1 MSEELKGQKVVFKVK
16 VNEIKTRVERE
27 LNEEFFEDL
36 AMDEIKSKED
46 LENMIKE
53 QITSE
58 KERNAENKYIDE
70 LLEKASSNMEV
81 EIDEEL
87 ITINTS
93 LTDELDIDSL
103 DLVDLVMTVEDEFSI
118 ELPDEA
124 LEGMKTIG
132 DLVKY
137 IEEN

>member
-1 MSEELKGQKVVFKVK
+1 MVFEKLKS
-16 VNEIKTRVERE
+16 IIC
-27 LNEEFFEDL
+27 EEF
-36 AMDEIKSKED
+36 
-46 LENMIKE
+46 
-53 QITSE
+53 
-58 KERNAENKYIDE
+58 
-70 LLEKASSNMEV
+70 
-81 EIDEEL
+81 EIDEND

-93 LTDELDIDSL
+93 LLDELDIDSL

>member
-1 MSEELKGQKVVFKVK
+1 MVFEKLKT
-16 VNEIKTRVERE
+16 III
-27 LNEEFFEDL
+27 EEF
-36 AMDEIKSKED
+36 EIE
-46 LENMIKE
+46 
-53 QITSE
+53 
-58 KERNAENKYIDE
+58 
-70 LLEKASSNMEV
+70 
-81 EIDEEL
+81 EEL
-87 ITINTS
+87 ITMTTS

>member
-1 MSEELKGQKVVFKVK
+1 MVFEKLKT
-16 VNEIKTRVERE
+16 III
-27 LNEEFFEDL
+27 EEF
-36 AMDEIKSKED
+36 EIE
-46 LENMIKE
+46 
-53 QITSE
+53 
-58 KERNAENKYIDE
+58 
-70 LLEKASSNMEV
+70 
-81 EIDEEL
+81 EEL
-87 ITINTS
+87 ITMTTS

-137 IEEN
+137 IEEKFEF

>member
-1 MSEELKGQKVVFKVK
+1 MVFEKLKT
-16 VNEIKTRVERE
+16 III
-27 LNEEFFEDL
+27 EEF
-36 AMDEIKSKED
+36 EIE
-46 LENMIKE
+46 
-53 QITSE
+53 
-58 KERNAENKYIDE
+58 
-70 LLEKASSNMEV
+70 
-81 EIDEEL
+81 EEL
-87 ITINTS
+87 ITMTTS

-132 DLVKY
+132 DLVKF

>member
-1 MSEELKGQKVVFKVK
+1 MVFDKLKT
-16 VNEIKTRVERE
+16 III
-27 LNEEFFEDL
+27 EEF
-36 AMDEIKSKED
+36 EIE
-46 LENMIKE
+46 
-53 QITSE
+53 
-58 KERNAENKYIDE
+58 
-70 LLEKASSNMEV
+70 
-81 EIDEEL
+81 EEL
-87 ITINTS
+87 ITMNTS

-124 LEGMKTIG
+124 REGMKTIG

>member
-1 MSEELKGQKVVFKVK
+1 MVFEKLKT
-16 VNEIKTRVERE
+16 III
-27 LNEEFFEDL
+27 EEF
-36 AMDEIKSKED
+36 EIE
-46 LENMIKE
+46 
-53 QITSE
+53 
-58 KERNAENKYIDE
+58 
-70 LLEKASSNMEV
+70 
-81 EIDEEL
+81 EEL
-87 ITINTS
+87 ITMNTS

-137 IEEN
+137 IEENK

>member
-1 MSEELKGQKVVFKVK
+1 MVFDKLKT
-16 VNEIKTRVERE
+16 III
-27 LNEEFFEDL
+27 EEF
-36 AMDEIKSKED
+36 EIE
-46 LENMIKE
+46 
-53 QITSE
+53 
-58 KERNAENKYIDE
+58 
-70 LLEKASSNMEV
+70 
-81 EIDEEL
+81 EEL
-87 ITINTS
+87 ITMNTS
-93 LTDELDIDSL
+93 LTDDLDIDSL

>member
-1 MSEELKGQKVVFKVK
+1 MVFDK
-16 VNEIKTRVERE
+16 IKTIII
-27 LNEEFFEDL
+27 EEF
-36 AMDEIKSKED
+36 EIE
-46 LENMIKE
+46 
-53 QITSE
+53 
-58 KERNAENKYIDE
+58 
-70 LLEKASSNMEV
+70 
-81 EIDEEL
+81 EEL
-87 ITINTS
+87 ITMNTS

>member
-1 MSEELKGQKVVFKVK
+1 MVFEKLKT
-16 VNEIKTRVERE
+16 III
-27 LNEEFFEDL
+27 EEFEIEEDL
-36 AMDEIKSKED
+36 
-46 LENMIKE
+46 
-53 QITSE
+53 IT
-58 KERNAENKYIDE
+58 
-70 LLEKASSNMEV
+70 M
-81 EIDEEL
+81 
-87 ITINTS
+87 NTS

>member
-1 MSEELKGQKVVFKVK
+1 MVFDKLKT
-16 VNEIKTRVERE
+16 III
-27 LNEEFFEDL
+27 EEF
-36 AMDEIKSKED
+36 EIE
-46 LENMIKE
+46 
-53 QITSE
+53 
-58 KERNAENKYIDE
+58 
-70 LLEKASSNMEV
+70 
-81 EIDEEL
+81 EEL
-87 ITINTS
+87 ITMSTS

>member
-1 MSEELKGQKVVFKVK
+1 MVFEKLKT
-16 VNEIKTRVERE
+16 III
-27 LNEEFFEDL
+27 EEF
-36 AMDEIKSKED
+36 EIE
-46 LENMIKE
+46 EE
-53 QITSE
+53 FIT
-58 KERNAENKYIDE
+58 
-70 LLEKASSNMEV
+70 M
-81 EIDEEL
+81 
-87 ITINTS
+87 NTS

>member
-1 MSEELKGQKVVFKVK
+1 MVFDKLKT
-16 VNEIKTRVERE
+16 III
-27 LNEEFFEDL
+27 EEF
-36 AMDEIKSKED
+36 EIE
-46 LENMIKE
+46 
-53 QITSE
+53 
-58 KERNAENKYIDE
+58 
-70 LLEKASSNMEV
+70 
-81 EIDEEL
+81 EEL
-87 ITINTS
+87 ITMNTS

>member
-1 MSEELKGQKVVFKVK
+1 MVFEKLK
-16 VNEIKTRVERE
+16 
-27 LNEEFFEDL
+27 
-36 AMDEIKSKED
+36 
-46 LENMIKE
+46 
-53 QITSE
+53 
-58 KERNAENKYIDE
+58 
-70 LLEKASSNMEV
+70 
-81 EIDEEL
+81 
-87 ITINTS
+87 TINTT

-124 LEGMKTIG
+124 LEAMKTIG

>member
-1 MSEELKGQKVVFKVK
+1 MVFEKLKT
-16 VNEIKTRVERE
+16 III
-27 LNEEFFEDL
+27 EEF
-36 AMDEIKSKED
+36 EIE
-46 LENMIKE
+46 
-53 QITSE
+53 
-58 KERNAENKYIDE
+58 
-70 LLEKASSNMEV
+70 
-81 EIDEEL
+81 EEL
-87 ITINTS
+87 ITMTTS
-93 LTDELDIDSL
+93 LTDELEIDSL

>member
-1 MSEELKGQKVVFKVK
+1 MVFEKLKT
-16 VNEIKTRVERE
+16 III
-27 LNEEFFEDL
+27 EEF
-36 AMDEIKSKED
+36 EIE
-46 LENMIKE
+46 
-53 QITSE
+53 
-58 KERNAENKYIDE
+58 
-70 LLEKASSNMEV
+70 
-81 EIDEEL
+81 EEL
-87 ITINTS
+87 ITMNTS

-137 IEEN
+137 IDENK

>member
-1 MSEELKGQKVVFKVK
+1 MVFEKLKT
-16 VNEIKTRVERE
+16 III
-27 LNEEFFEDL
+27 EEFEIEEDL
-36 AMDEIKSKED
+36 
-46 LENMIKE
+46 
-53 QITSE
+53 IT
-58 KERNAENKYIDE
+58 
-70 LLEKASSNMEV
+70 M
-81 EIDEEL
+81 
-87 ITINTS
+87 NTT

-124 LEGMKTIG
+124 LENMKTIG

>member
-1 MSEELKGQKVVFKVK
+1 MVFEKLKTIIV
-16 VNEIKTRVERE
+16 
-27 LNEEFFEDL
+27 EEFEL
-36 AMDEIKSKED
+36 DEND
-46 LENMIKE
+46 
-53 QITSE
+53 IT
-58 KERNAENKYIDE
+58 
-70 LLEKASSNMEV
+70 M
-81 EIDEEL
+81 
-87 ITINTS
+87 NTS
-93 LTDELDIDSL
+93 LNDDLDIDSL

>member
-1 MSEELKGQKVVFKVK
+1 MVFEKLKT
-16 VNEIKTRVERE
+16 III
-27 LNEEFFEDL
+27 EEF
-36 AMDEIKSKED
+36 EI
-46 LENMIKE
+46 
-53 QITSE
+53 
-58 KERNAENKYIDE
+58 
-70 LLEKASSNMEV
+70 EV
-81 EIDEEL
+81 EL
-87 ITINTS
+87 ITMNTS

>member
-1 MSEELKGQKVVFKVK
+1 MVFEKLKT
-16 VNEIKTRVERE
+16 III
-27 LNEEFFEDL
+27 EEF
-36 AMDEIKSKED
+36 EIE
-46 LENMIKE
+46 
-53 QITSE
+53 
-58 KERNAENKYIDE
+58 
-70 LLEKASSNMEV
+70 
-81 EIDEEL
+81 EEL
-87 ITINTS
+87 ITMNTS

>member
-1 MSEELKGQKVVFKVK
+1 MVFEKLKKF
-16 VNEIKTRVERE
+16 II
-27 LNEEFFEDL
+27 EEF
-36 AMDEIKSKED
+36 EIE
-46 LENMIKE
+46 
-53 QITSE
+53 
-58 KERNAENKYIDE
+58 
-70 LLEKASSNMEV
+70 
-81 EIDEEL
+81 EEL
-87 ITINTS
+87 ITMTTS

>member
-1 MSEELKGQKVVFKVK
+1 MVFEKLKT
-16 VNEIKTRVERE
+16 I
-27 LNEEFFEDL
+27 
-36 AMDEIKSKED
+36 I
-46 LENMIKE
+46 
-53 QITSE
+53 
-58 KERNAENKYIDE
+58 IDE
-70 LLEKASSNMEV
+70 F
-81 EIDEEL
+81 EIEEEL
-87 ITINTS
+87 ITMNTS

-103 DLVDLVMTVEDEFSI
+103 DVVDLVMTVEDEFSI

>member
-1 MSEELKGQKVVFKVK
+1 MVFEKLKTIIIEEFEIEEELM
-16 VNEIKTRVERE
+16 T
-27 LNEEFFEDL
+27 
-36 AMDEIKSKED
+36 M
-46 LENMIKE
+46 
-53 QITSE
+53 T
-58 KERNAENKYIDE
+58 
-70 LLEKASSNMEV
+70 
-81 EIDEEL
+81 
-87 ITINTS
+87 TS

>member
-1 MSEELKGQKVVFKVK
+1 MVFEKLKT
-16 VNEIKTRVERE
+16 III
-27 LNEEFFEDL
+27 EEF
-36 AMDEIKSKED
+36 EIE
-46 LENMIKE
+46 
-53 QITSE
+53 
-58 KERNAENKYIDE
+58 
-70 LLEKASSNMEV
+70 
-81 EIDEEL
+81 EEL
-87 ITINTS
+87 ITMNTT

-124 LEGMKTIG
+124 LEAMKTIG

>member
-1 MSEELKGQKVVFKVK
+1 MVFERLKT
-16 VNEIKTRVERE
+16 III
-27 LNEEFFEDL
+27 EEF
-36 AMDEIKSKED
+36 EIE
-46 LENMIKE
+46 
-53 QITSE
+53 
-58 KERNAENKYIDE
+58 
-70 LLEKASSNMEV
+70 
-81 EIDEEL
+81 EEL
-87 ITINTS
+87 ITMNTS

>member
-1 MSEELKGQKVVFKVK
+1 M
-16 VNEIKTRVERE
+16 II
-27 LNEEFFEDL
+27 EEF
-36 AMDEIKSKED
+36 EIE
-46 LENMIKE
+46 
-53 QITSE
+53 
-58 KERNAENKYIDE
+58 
-70 LLEKASSNMEV
+70 
-81 EIDEEL
+81 EEL
-87 ITINTS
+87 ITMTTS
-93 LTDELDIDSL
+93 LTDELDINSL

>member
-1 MSEELKGQKVVFKVK
+1 MVFEKLKTIIV
-16 VNEIKTRVERE
+16 
-27 LNEEFFEDL
+27 EEFEL
-36 AMDEIKSKED
+36 DEND
-46 LENMIKE
+46 
-53 QITSE
+53 ITMS
-58 KERNAENKYIDE
+58 
-70 LLEKASSNMEV
+70 
-81 EIDEEL
+81 
-87 ITINTS
+87 TS
-93 LTDELDIDSL
+93 LNDDLDIDSL

>member
-1 MSEELKGQKVVFKVK
+1 MVFEKLKT
-16 VNEIKTRVERE
+16 III
-27 LNEEFFEDL
+27 EEF
-36 AMDEIKSKED
+36 EIE
-46 LENMIKE
+46 
-53 QITSE
+53 
-58 KERNAENKYIDE
+58 
-70 LLEKASSNMEV
+70 
-81 EIDEEL
+81 EEL
-87 ITINTS
+87 ITMNTS

-103 DLVDLVMTVEDEFSI
+103 DLVDLVMTVEDQFSI